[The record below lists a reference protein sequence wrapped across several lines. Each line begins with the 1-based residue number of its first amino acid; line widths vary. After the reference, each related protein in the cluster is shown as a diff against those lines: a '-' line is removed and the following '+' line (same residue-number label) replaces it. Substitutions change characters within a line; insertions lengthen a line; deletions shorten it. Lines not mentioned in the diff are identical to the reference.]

1 MPKISSKER
10 AELAHTDI
18 EEGKIMNKFLI
29 GLSVGMLAGV
39 ATIAY
44 SKDMQ
49 KVVEKTKN
57 KLTDKIKS
65 L

>member
-1 MPKISSKER
+1 
-10 AELAHTDI
+10 
-18 EEGKIMNKFLI
+18 MNKFLI
-29 GLSVGMLAGV
+29 GLSVGMLTGA

-49 KVVEKTKN
+49 KVVEKAKG
-57 KLTDKIKS
+57 KITDKIRS

>member
-1 MPKISSKER
+1 
-10 AELAHTDI
+10 
-18 EEGKIMNKFLI
+18 MNKFLI
-29 GLSVGMLAGV
+29 GLSVGIVAGMT
-39 ATIAY
+39 AISY

>member
-1 MPKISSKER
+1 
-10 AELAHTDI
+10 
-18 EEGKIMNKFLI
+18 MNKFLV
-29 GLSVGMLAGV
+29 GLSVGMLTGV

-49 KVVEKTKN
+49 KVVDKAKC
-57 KLTDKIKS
+57 KITDKIKS

>member
-1 MPKISSKER
+1 
-10 AELAHTDI
+10 
-18 EEGKIMNKFLI
+18 MNKFLI